1 MKKISSFL
9 LSVLVLFGIVAN
21 DRSFVSAMNTEK
33 VTLTSEKEEI
43 EINEKTNLK
52 AHADLPETA
61 EVIDYKWTSDN
72 ETVAV
77 VSGEMN
83 CAVVEAKAAGKA
95 KITVTVNYRNK
106 VSAEENVNSSSAE
119 IEINVIERKPQDI
132 VTAKKE
138 SEVETAEDNLDPVT
152 AEYIKNNLDTAYTS
166 LNMMRLDQVL
176 VVKNTLV
183 EAEGIDENETI
194 DSFFLREDTGDLFIT
209 TIPSTVALYNLDI
222 NSNYYVGLGNTMLN
236 DSTAEVKDQIF
247 AINNNNAEVVNDRCH
262 YDAETGLVYI
272 SKDLFGNTAGNVQVQ
287 FLQAVSQSTAKLSSE
302 VNYTTT
308 DSRTVKEGS
317 RNVDSFDFETNV
329 KTEKDLD
336 KTELTVSVNGLPTS
350 NYSYDSESGVITIPQ
365 SSTAVQSVNVDVDKK
380 SPIAKLADKFLNIT
394 NVEAFSMGEMGC
406 AGTVDVPDG
415 VGTGWSGQI
424 SLYKAYA
431 FFESIL
437 L

>member
-1 MKKISSFL
+1 
-9 LSVLVLFGIVAN
+9 
-21 DRSFVSAMNTEK
+21 
-33 VTLTSEKEEI
+33 
-43 EINEKTNLK
+43 
-52 AHADLPETA
+52 
-61 EVIDYKWTSDN
+61 
-72 ETVAV
+72 
-77 VSGEMN
+77 
-83 CAVVEAKAAGKA
+83 
-95 KITVTVNYRNK
+95 
-106 VSAEENVNSSSAE
+106 
-119 IEINVIERKPQDI
+119 
-132 VTAKKE
+132 
-138 SEVETAEDNLDPVT
+138 
-152 AEYIKNNLDTAYTS
+152 
-166 LNMMRLDQVL
+166 MMRLDQVL

-183 EAEGIDENETI
+183 EAEGIAENETI

-431 FFESIL
+431 SDWKNATLPVYGLQQVKEIL
-437 L
+437 